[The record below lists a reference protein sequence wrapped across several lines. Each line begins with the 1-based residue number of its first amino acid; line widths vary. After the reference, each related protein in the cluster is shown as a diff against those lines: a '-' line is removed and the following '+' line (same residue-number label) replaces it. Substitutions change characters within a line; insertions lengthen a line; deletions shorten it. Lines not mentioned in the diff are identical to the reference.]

1 MWERMRRFRLLGA
14 VGVAAIV
21 VGAAAGAIAA
31 NVALLDAGD
40 DDAPIGRLSP
50 LGPLSERDE
59 EPAPAPPPAPTTGG
73 QPPGAPDHEEPDGDE
88 DEDGEEPPGD
98 DD

>member
-50 LGPLSERDE
+50 IGPIADDGGG
-59 EPAPAPPPAPTTGG
+59 EPTPAPLPAPPPAAPSSG
-73 QPPGAPDHEEPDGDE
+73 PDHAEPDGDE
-88 DEDGEEPPGD
+88 GEQGEELPD
-98 DD
+98 DDD

>member
-31 NVALLDAGD
+31 NVVLLDAGD
-40 DDAPIGRLSP
+40 DDTPIGRLSP
-50 LGPLSERDE
+50 IGPVTGRG
-59 EPAPAPPPAPTTGG
+59 EPLPAPPAVPSSG
-73 QPPGAPDHEEPDGDE
+73 PDHAEPDGDE
-88 DEDGEEPPGD
+88 GEEGEELRD
-98 DD
+98 DDD